1 MGIFDFLGDIS
12 SKRSKE
18 LGLGGLQSL
27 LGTRGAAQAGAIGDE
42 MIGITNK
49 DSLPGYFNEQTREYV
64 PWYVDLFDGGGLN
77 AAGGQAEQEAAQSGA
92 MGITPGGAPIQSPGL
107 LANNQLS
114 DMEMANRNRAAQ
126 MAPGLGSQLSD
137 MEMANRN
144 RVSQVAPG
152 LGSQLSDMEM
162 ANRNRA
168 SQMTPGLGSQLSDM
182 EMANRNRASQ
192 MTPGLGSQL
201 SDMEMANRNLAS
213 QQAIPASGGNMA
225 INTPAAQGRDQMIAD
240 QIDLQQLNEMQAHP
254 LYQNF
259 AQSPF
264 GEGDKKYYPAE
275 FFKYLQTQQS
285 AMPQANPLQNNAEYQ
300 EFLRLFSNNAGN
312 DFLAGLGPEFAQ
324 RLEDPEF
331 IQRVFEDYMR
341 SRAN

>member
-77 AAGGQAEQEAAQSGA
+77 AAGGPAEQAAAQSGA
-92 MGITPGGAPIQSPGL
+92 MGVTPGGAPVQSPGL
-107 LANNQLS
+107 LQTRLGNQLS
-114 DMEMANRNRAAQ
+114 DMEMANRSRAAQ
-126 MAPGLGSQLSD
+126 MAPSLGSQLSD

-144 RVSQVAPG
+144 RVGQMAPS
-152 LGSQLSDMEM
+152 LGGQLSDMEM

-168 SQMTPGLGSQLSDM
+168 SQMTPGLGGQLSDM
-182 EMANRNRASQ
+182 ETANRNRV
-192 MTPGLGSQL
+192 
-201 SDMEMANRNLAS
+201 S
-213 QQAIPASGGNMA
+213 QQAIPSSM
-225 INTPAAQGRDQMIAD
+225 QM
-240 QIDLQQLNEMQAHP
+240 P
-254 LYQNF
+254 
-259 AQSPF
+259 
-264 GEGDKKYYPAE
+264 
-275 FFKYLQTQQS
+275 T
-285 AMPQANPLQNNAEYQ
+285 QNNAEYQ
-300 EFLRLFSNNAGN
+300 EFVK
-312 DFLAGLGPEFAQ
+312 FLSDDGGFTRELQNPEWMQ
-324 RLEDPEF
+324 RAF
-331 IQRVFEDYMR
+331 NRYMQ